1 MVPSKPAERHQ
12 RNKVTVDIQ
21 RQIPASF
28 DRVQRNQYGYN
39 ARQVDD
45 FLQRARVSFEA
56 PSSASRAIKSSDV
69 RAVSFDP
76 VKGGY
81 AAAGVDAALDR
92 LEDALARRE
101 RDELVAERGEEA
113 WLREIGRLAG
123 VLRGRLHRPDGQRFR
138 RPSKTKARSY
148 NTTDVDDLCHELIGY
163 LEEDQP
169 LSVDNVRR
177 AVFRP
182 AVGREG
188 YEESQVDAFLERAV
202 ELMAAID

>member
-1 MVPSKPAERHQ
+1 
-12 RNKVTVDIQ
+12 VDIQ

-28 DRVQRNQYGYN
+28 DRVQRSQYGYN
-39 ARQVDD
+39 AKQVDQ
-45 FLQRARVSFEA
+45 FMQRARVSFES
-56 PSSASRAIKSSDV
+56 PRSSARPVKSADV
-69 RAVSFDP
+69 RSVSFDP

-81 AAAGVDAALDR
+81 VAADVDAALDR
-92 LEDALARRE
+92 LEDALALRE

-123 VLRGRLHRPDGQRFR
+123 LLRGRLHRPDGQRFR
-138 RPSKTKARSY
+138 RPAKAKARSY
-148 NTTDVDDLCHELIGY
+148 NTTDVDDLCHDLIGY
-163 LEEDQP
+163 LEEDKP

-182 AVGREG
+182 AVGKDG
-188 YEESQVDAFLERAV
+188 YEENQVDAFLDRVV

>member
-1 MVPSKPAERHQ
+1 M
-12 RNKVTVDIQ
+12 DFQ

-28 DRVQRNQYGYN
+28 DRVERNQYGYT
-39 ARQVDD
+39 AKQVDH
-45 FLQRARVSFEA
+45 FMQRARVSFES
-56 PSSASRAIKSSDV
+56 PQSAARPVTSADL

-92 LEDALARRE
+92 LEDALALRD

-113 WLREIGRLAG
+113 WLREIGRIAG

-138 RPSKTKARSY
+138 RPAKAKARSY
-148 NTTDVDDLCHELIGY
+148 NSTDVDDLCHELIGY
-163 LEEDQP
+163 LDQNKP

-182 AVGREG
+182 AVGKDG
-188 YEESQVDAFLERAV
+188 YEENQVDAFLDRAV

>member
-1 MVPSKPAERHQ
+1 M
-12 RNKVTVDIQ
+12 TVDFQ

-28 DRVQRNQYGYN
+28 DRVQRNEYGYN
-39 ARQVDD
+39 AKQVDQ
-45 FLQRARVSFEA
+45 FLQRARVSFEIA
-56 PSSASRAIKSSDV
+56 PAAARPVNSADV

-92 LEDALARRE
+92 LEDAFARRE

-113 WLREIGRLAG
+113 WLREIGRLSG
-123 VLRGRLHRPDGQRFR
+123 ILRGRLHRPDGERFR
-138 RPSKTKARSY
+138 RPAKAKARSY
-148 NTTDVDDLCHELIGY
+148 NTTDVDDLCHDLIGY
-163 LEEDQP
+163 LEEDKP

-182 AVGREG
+182 AEGKDG
-188 YEESQVDAFLERAV
+188 YEETRWTPSWTAWSN
-202 ELMAAID
+202 